1 MQNIK
6 ALLLLLIVSAADWI
20 LASDAMEC
28 FLLVES
34 WYLWL
39 VEYYAIEI
47 AVDRI
52 SNEHFRLLFFPL
64 CYLKKD
70 ETSANAGAPLDLV
83 RTTVDRAIQ
92 ILKDP
97 KLSSPDKKK
106 ERVDRLREALAA
118 VFDYEEM
125 AKRALGPHWR
135 QRTPAEQEEFVK
147 LFRDFLERVYSE
159 KIGLYG
165 GEKVRFGREVMDSEF
180 AQVESTIIQP
190 KGEEIAV
197 VYKLRQV
204 NGQWKVYDAIVEN
217 ISIVNNYR
225 SQFDRVI
232 SSSSYEE
239 LVKRLREKV
248 G

>member
-1 MQNIK
+1 MTRMRQKTRRIE
-6 ALLLLLIVSAADWI
+6 IYVFTFMFS
-20 LASDAMEC
+20 LAS
-28 FLLVES
+28 L
-34 WYLWL
+34 
-39 VEYYAIEI
+39 
-47 AVDRI
+47 
-52 SNEHFRLLFFPL
+52 
-64 CYLKKD
+64 
-70 ETSANAGAPLDLV
+70 TSANAGAPLDLV

>member
-1 MQNIK
+1 MER
-6 ALLLLLIVSAADWI
+6 ALRLDVDICGLAEYFPAEFISERMSPMHQKIRQFEICIFTFMLS
-20 LASDAMEC
+20 LASLTRAQ
-28 FLLVES
+28 
-34 WYLWL
+34 
-39 VEYYAIEI
+39 
-47 AVDRI
+47 
-52 SNEHFRLLFFPL
+52 
-64 CYLKKD
+64 
-70 ETSANAGAPLDLV
+70 AGAPLDLV

-97 KLSSPDKKK
+97 ELSSPDRKK
-106 ERVDRLREALAA
+106 ERVERLRETLVAI
-118 VFDYEEM
+118 FDYEEM

-147 LFRDFLERVYSE
+147 LFRDFLERVYSD

-165 GEKVRFGREVMDSEF
+165 GEKVRFGREVMDNEF
-180 AQVESTIIQP
+180 AQVESTIIRP

-217 ISIVNNYR
+217 ISIINNYR

-239 LVKRLREKV
+239 LVKRLRGKA

>member
-1 MQNIK
+1 MHRKIRQFEICIFTFV
-6 ALLLLLIVSAADWI
+6 LS
-20 LASDAMEC
+20 LATLTRAQ
-28 FLLVES
+28 
-34 WYLWL
+34 
-39 VEYYAIEI
+39 
-47 AVDRI
+47 
-52 SNEHFRLLFFPL
+52 
-64 CYLKKD
+64 
-70 ETSANAGAPLDLV
+70 AGAPLDLV

-118 VFDYEEM
+118 IFDYEEM
-125 AKRALGPHWR
+125 AKRALGSHWR

-147 LFRDFLERVYSE
+147 LFREFLQRVYSD

-165 GEKVRFGREVMDSEF
+165 GEQVRFGREVMDNEF

-217 ISIVNNYR
+217 ISIINNYR

-239 LVKRLREKV
+239 LVKRLRGKA

>member
-1 MQNIK
+1 MSQKIRQ
-6 ALLLLLIVSAADWI
+6 LEICI
-20 LASDAMEC
+20 LSFMLSFASLTRA
-28 FLLVES
+28 
-34 WYLWL
+34 
-39 VEYYAIEI
+39 
-47 AVDRI
+47 
-52 SNEHFRLLFFPL
+52 H
-64 CYLKKD
+64 
-70 ETSANAGAPLDLV
+70 AGAPLDLV

-97 KLSSPDKKK
+97 ELNSPDKKQ

-118 VFDYEEM
+118 IFDYEEM

-147 LFRDFLERVYSE
+147 PFRDFLEKVYSD
-159 KIGLYG
+159 KINLYS
-165 GEKVRFGREVMDSEF
+165 GEKVRFGREVIDIEF
-180 AQVESTIIQP
+180 AQVESKIIQL

-204 NGQWKVYDAIVEN
+204 NGQWKVYDAIIEN

-239 LVKRLREKV
+239 LVKRLR
-248 G
+248 GIGA

>member
-1 MQNIK
+1 MSRKMRPFEICIFTFM
-6 ALLLLLIVSAADWI
+6 LS
-20 LASDAMEC
+20 LASLTRAQ
-28 FLLVES
+28 
-34 WYLWL
+34 
-39 VEYYAIEI
+39 
-47 AVDRI
+47 
-52 SNEHFRLLFFPL
+52 
-64 CYLKKD
+64 
-70 ETSANAGAPLDLV
+70 AGAPLDLV

-106 ERVDRLREALAA
+106 ERVDRLTEALDAI
-118 VFDYEEM
+118 FDYEEM
-125 AKRALGPHWR
+125 AKRALGYHWR

-147 LFRDFLERVYSE
+147 LFREFLQRVYSD

-165 GEKVRFGREVMDSEF
+165 GEQVRFGREVMDNEF

-204 NGQWKVYDAIVEN
+204 NSQWKVYDAIVEN

-232 SSSSYEE
+232 SSSSYEA
-239 LVKRLREKV
+239 LVKRLRGKAA
-248 G
+248 

>member
-1 MQNIK
+1 MRQKTRRIE
-6 ALLLLLIVSAADWI
+6 IYVFTFMFS
-20 LASDAMEC
+20 LAS
-28 FLLVES
+28 L
-34 WYLWL
+34 
-39 VEYYAIEI
+39 
-47 AVDRI
+47 
-52 SNEHFRLLFFPL
+52 
-64 CYLKKD
+64 
-70 ETSANAGAPLDLV
+70 TSANAGAPLDLV

-232 SSSSYEE
+232 SSPSYEE

>member
-1 MQNIK
+1 M
-6 ALLLLLIVSAADWI
+6 LF
-20 LASDAMEC
+20 LASLTRAE
-28 FLLVES
+28 
-34 WYLWL
+34 
-39 VEYYAIEI
+39 
-47 AVDRI
+47 
-52 SNEHFRLLFFPL
+52 
-64 CYLKKD
+64 
-70 ETSANAGAPLDLV
+70 AGAPLDLV

-97 KLSSPDKKK
+97 ELSSRDKKK
-106 ERVDRLREALAA
+106 ERMDRLREAIDP

-135 QRTPAEQEEFVK
+135 KRTAAEQVEFVK
-147 LFRDFLERVYSE
+147 LFRDFLERVYSD
-159 KIGLYG
+159 KIFLYG
-165 GEKVRFGREVMDSEF
+165 GEKVRFGHEVIDNEF

-190 KGEEIAV
+190 KGEQIAV

-204 NGQWKVYDAIVEN
+204 NGQWKVYDAVVEN
-217 ISIVNNYR
+217 ISIINNYR

-239 LVKRLREKV
+239 LVKRLREKA

>member
-1 MQNIK
+1 MRQKTRRIE
-6 ALLLLLIVSAADWI
+6 IYVFTFIFS
-20 LASDAMEC
+20 LAS
-28 FLLVES
+28 L
-34 WYLWL
+34 
-39 VEYYAIEI
+39 
-47 AVDRI
+47 
-52 SNEHFRLLFFPL
+52 
-64 CYLKKD
+64 
-70 ETSANAGAPLDLV
+70 TSANAGAPLDLV

>member
-1 MQNIK
+1 MHQKIRP
-6 ALLLLLIVSAADWI
+6 LEICIFTFMLS
-20 LASDAMEC
+20 LASLTRAQ
-28 FLLVES
+28 
-34 WYLWL
+34 
-39 VEYYAIEI
+39 
-47 AVDRI
+47 
-52 SNEHFRLLFFPL
+52 
-64 CYLKKD
+64 
-70 ETSANAGAPLDLV
+70 AGAPLDLV

-92 ILKDP
+92 ILQDP
-97 KLSSPDKKK
+97 ELSSQDKKK
-106 ERVDRLREALAA
+106 ERVDRLREALDAI
-118 VFDYEEM
+118 FDYEEM
-125 AKRALGPHWR
+125 AKRALGRHWR

-147 LFRDFLERVYSE
+147 LFRDFLERVYSD
-159 KIGLYG
+159 KINLYAG
-165 GEKVRFGREVMDSEF
+165 QKVRFGREVMDNEF

-239 LVKRLREKV
+239 LVKRLRGKAA
-248 G
+248 